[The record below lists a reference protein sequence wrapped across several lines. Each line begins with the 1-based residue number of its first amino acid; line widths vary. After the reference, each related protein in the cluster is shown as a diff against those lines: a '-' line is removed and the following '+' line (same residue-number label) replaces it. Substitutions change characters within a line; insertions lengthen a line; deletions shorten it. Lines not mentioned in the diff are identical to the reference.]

1 MLTAIL
7 TRHGST
13 DRSEPEQ
20 YLGQRIDAH
29 LTEQGRA
36 AARVLGERLADVP
49 IGRVISSPLER
60 AFETARLIR
69 PADQVEPEPRL
80 AEADYGAWEGNTTE
94 AIEAGWPDVRRRWE
108 EDPARV
114 GPPGGENGRDV
125 GRRVRSLLRDLV
137 AWADRAG
144 PQEADHRVLLV
155 GHSTVNRVL
164 LAVALGVPLRDYR
177 RRFQQDWANLTVLR
191 FGGPYGTGAQLLL
204 YNDMGHLR
212 GVRGETWD

>member
-1 MLTAIL
+1 MLTVIL

-20 YLGQRIDAH
+20 YLGQRIDAS
-29 LTEQGRA
+29 LTDRGRA
-36 AARVLGERLADVP
+36 AAVALGERLADVSFE
-49 IGRVISSPLER
+49 RVISSPLER

-69 PADQVEPEPRL
+69 PNDEVEPEPRL
-80 AEADYGAWEGNTTE
+80 AEADYGAWEGLTIDR
-94 AIEAGWPDVRRRWE
+94 IEAGWPDVRTRWE

-114 GPPGGENGRDV
+114 APPDGENGRDV
-125 GRRVRSLLRDLV
+125 GRRVRALLRELI
-137 AWADRAG
+137 AWSDRIG
-144 PQEADHRVLLV
+144 TGVDHRVLLV

-191 FGGPYGTGAQLLL
+191 FGGPYGSGAQLLL
-204 YNDMGHLR
+204 YNDMSHLR